1 MRKGKLFSL
10 IMFALFSMITINLK
24 AQQVPISGTV
34 LSADGSPLAGVTV
47 AVSGT
52 KRAVMTDD
60 HGKFTIGAKEG
71 ATLIF
76 SSVGFTTQKIKAA
89 AGMEVRLSQGESSQM
104 GDVVVTAMGIKKE
117 RKALGYSVTEL
128 NADELMKNKNTNVV
142 NSLDGKV
149 PGVNVTQFSG
159 SPGAGASITIR
170 GGNSTSDSRQN
181 QPLFV
186 VDGVIYDNSTT
197 VVGNTATDGLSRDNT
212 TYSNRVMDINPE
224 DIATLS
230 VLKGAAAAAL
240 YGSRAA
246 DGVVI
251 ITTKKGAEGTAR
263 VGVASKISTS
273 WADKLPQVQSEFGSG
288 IYASNGVLNTIGI
301 GGITGNSLTTNLQYY
316 SWGPK
321 IPADSAK
328 YDNIGNFFRHGIVY
342 DNNVNVSGGSKNGSF
357 FLSASNYDQTGIVP
371 KTGYDKT
378 TFRFNGEQKYGG
390 LTLDAN
396 VAYSIAKINRTLTNG
411 GLYGGGGSG
420 AMGGVYSWPVTFNMK
435 NYLNSDGTEYRPF
448 GGSIPLESDQDNPYW
463 ILNKDQ
469 LTEQTNRFTGG
480 INANYKITGWWDVT
494 GRVGYDQYTTND
506 YTYIAPG
513 SAVSP
518 TYQNGRLSKD
528 VYGYTYITTTELTTF
543 HKRFGD
549 FETHLMLGNMTE
561 STETPVQN
569 YWGYNFIT
577 AGNAN
582 FANIANTNQFFTDA
596 ITKHRLAGAFG
607 EFGISYKDIVY
618 LTTTGRN
625 DWSSTLPVN
634 NQSYFYP
641 SVSGAFN
648 FTSLL
653 PRNSNLSFGKLRGS
667 WAQVGKDANPYATL
681 TYENS
686 PISIGGFN
694 GVGNQY
700 TSGNPNLKPEI
711 QTSWEVGGELRFLNG
726 RIGIDYTYYH
736 SQTKNQ
742 IAQPRLS
749 NANGYILTSLNSGSV
764 TNKGMEI
771 AVTGKPIA
779 QKDFSWDATIN
790 FSYNRGRLGTF
801 LPGVAYFYPTDAQFG
816 TVKAASVPN
825 GGYFLGMT
833 GTRFLRQTN
842 SKGIE
847 LPNGPYQVD
856 PTTGLYKLN
865 TTNPIVGNREPDFI
879 GGFENTVRYKRWQL
893 SVLFDIRKG
902 GAVYNGTEYALV
914 ENGLSKR
921 TLLNDRQ
928 SVTVTGV
935 NSQTGAPFS
944 QTYSASQTYPI
955 GTTTVD
961 GKNMIE
967 QYWQNYAN
975 NSLNF
980 IQSVNWVKLRS
991 LSLTYDFA
999 GMLHNQRVIKDLSLT
1014 AVGTN
1019 LFTWT
1024 NYKGMDPEV
1033 SAGGGTGG
1041 SGSTGIDYLGVPA
1054 VAAFTF
1060 GLNVTF

>member
-1 MRKGKLFSL
+1 MRKWKLFSL
-10 IMFALFSMITINLK
+10 IMLMALNMIAIGLR
-24 AQQVPISGTV
+24 AQEVPISGTV
-34 LSADGSPLAGVTV
+34 LSDDGAPLAGVTV
-47 AVSGT
+47 SVRGT
-52 KRAVMTDD
+52 KRATFTDNS
-60 HGKFTIGAKEG
+60 GKFTISAKVN
-71 ATLIF
+71 AVLDF
-76 SSVGFTTQKIKAA
+76 SFIGFAKQSAKASA
-89 AGMEVRLSQGESSQM
+89 DMKVQLARGESGQM
-104 GDVVVTAMGIKKE
+104 EDVVVTALGIKKE

-128 NADELMKNKNTNVV
+128 SSQELMKNKNTNIV

-159 SPGAGASITIR
+159 APGAGASITIR

-186 VDGVIYDNSTT
+186 VDGVIYDNSTS
-197 VVGNTATDGLSRDNT
+197 VVGNSGTDGLTRDNT

-224 DIATLS
+224 DIASLS

-251 ITTKKGAEGTAR
+251 ITTKKGQEGTAR
-263 VGVASKISTS
+263 VGVASKVSTS
-273 WADKLPQVQSEFGSG
+273 WADKLPEIQTEFGNG
-288 IYASNGVLNTIGI
+288 IYSNNGVFNNIGI
-301 GGITGNSLTTNLQYY
+301 GGITGNSLTTNVQYD
-316 SWGPK
+316 SWGLK

-378 TFRFNGEQKYGG
+378 TFRFNGDQKYGN
-390 LTLDAN
+390 LTLSAN

-411 GLYGGGGSG
+411 GLYGGGGNG
-420 AMGGVYSWPVTFNMK
+420 AMGAVYSWPVTFNMK
-435 NYLNSDGTEYRPF
+435 NYINIDGSQYRPYA
-448 GGSIPLESDQDNPYW
+448 GLVPLEGDQDNPYW
-463 ILNKDQ
+463 ILNQDL

-480 INANYKITGWWDVT
+480 INGNYKITSWWDVT
-494 GRVGYDQYTTND
+494 GRVGYDNYTTND

-513 SAVSP
+513 SAVAP
-518 TYQNGRLSKD
+518 AYQNGRLSKSNL
-528 VYGYTYITTTELTTF
+528 GYTYISTTF
-543 HKRFGD
+543 LTNFHKTFGD
-549 FETHLMLGNMTE
+549 FETHLMVGNMTE
-561 STETPVQN
+561 NTESPNQN
-569 YWGYNFIT
+569 LWGYNFIT
-577 AGNAN
+577 AGNVN
-582 FANIANTNQFFTDA
+582 FANIATTNQFLVDA
-596 ITKHRLAGAFG
+596 ISRHRLVGAFG
-607 EFGISYKDIVY
+607 EVGVSYKDLVY
-618 LTTTGRN
+618 LTATGRN

-653 PRNSNLSFGKLRGS
+653 PRNTTLSFGKVRAS

-681 TYENS
+681 TYENA
-686 PISIGGFN
+686 PITIGSFN

-700 TSGNPNLKPEI
+700 TSGNPKLKPEI
-711 QTSWEVGGELRFLNG
+711 QNSWELGTELKFLNG
-726 RIGIDYTYYH
+726 RLGLDYTYYH
-736 SQTKNQ
+736 TETKNQ

-749 NANGYILTSLNSGSV
+749 NANGYILSSINSGSV
-764 TNKGMEI
+764 TNAGMEV
-771 AVTGKPIA
+771 ALTGKPIA
-779 QKDFSWDATIN
+779 ERDFSWDVTIN
-790 FSYNRGRLGTF
+790 FSYNKGRLGTF

-816 TVKAASVPN
+816 TVKAASIPN

-833 GTRFLRQTN
+833 GNRFWHQLDTKGNEMTN
-842 SKGIE
+842 A
-847 LPNGPYQVD
+847 PYQVD
-856 PTTGLYKLN
+856 PATGLYKVNN
-865 TTNPIVGNREPDFI
+865 TGPIVGNREPDYI
-879 GGFENTVRYKRWQL
+879 GGVANTFRYKRWVL
-893 SVLFDIRKG
+893 SALLSIRKG
-902 GAVYNGTEYALV
+902 GAIYNGTEYALV
-914 ENGLSKR
+914 ANGLSKR

-935 NSQTGAPFS
+935 NSVTGAPYNA
-944 QTYSASQTYPI
+944 TYNANQSYTF
-955 GTTTVD
+955 GTTTYD
-961 GKNMIE
+961 GKAMIE
-967 QYWQNYAN
+967 QYWTNYSN

-980 IQSVNWVKLRS
+980 IQQVNWLKLRS
-991 LSLTYDFA
+991 LSLTYDFTD
-999 GMLHNQRVIKDLSLT
+999 MVKNNKVFKNLSLT
-1014 AVGTN
+1014 AAGTN

-1041 SGSTGIDYLGVPA
+1041 SGSTGIDYLGIPA
-1054 VAAFTF
+1054 VASFTI